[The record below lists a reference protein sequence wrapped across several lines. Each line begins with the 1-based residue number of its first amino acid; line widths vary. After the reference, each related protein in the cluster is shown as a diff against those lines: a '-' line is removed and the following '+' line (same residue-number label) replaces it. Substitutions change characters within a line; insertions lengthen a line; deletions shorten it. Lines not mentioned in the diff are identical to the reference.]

1 MKNKFLWKPSP
12 ATRLLLA
19 FGLIA
24 LIHLIAYLHYITGF
38 AYEFNVFYSLPVLA
52 ASWLLGDI
60 SCAIVAIIC
69 LADWAFSDIKLA
81 GEQSKVMAIVF
92 NTTTRALTIF
102 FVIVLMRKLRQTMQ
116 DEWDASRK
124 DQLTGLYNRRYFYE
138 ISLKVL
144 EIIRRQSL
152 PVSIAFMDLDH
163 FKEVNDSLGHSAGD
177 ALLQVVSKIMQAHFR
192 AEDVLARLGG
202 DEFAV
207 IMPGIKAEDAISR
220 LENLRSSILA
230 AMREHRWPVTVSIGA
245 AAFVTVKNSIDP
257 MLAIAD
263 EAMYEAKR
271 AGRDTIVLR
280 TSP

>member
-1 MKNKFLWKPSP
+1 
-12 ATRLLLA
+12 
-19 FGLIA
+19 
-24 LIHLIAYLHYITGF
+24 
-38 AYEFNVFYSLPVLA
+38 
-52 ASWLLGDI
+52 
-60 SCAIVAIIC
+60 
-69 LADWAFSDIKLA
+69 
-81 GEQSKVMAIVF
+81 
-92 NTTTRALTIF
+92 
-102 FVIVLMRKLRQTMQ
+102 
-116 DEWDASRK
+116 
-124 DQLTGLYNRRYFYE
+124 
-138 ISLKVL
+138 
-144 EIIRRQSL
+144 
-152 PVSIAFMDLDH
+152 
-163 FKEVNDSLGHSAGD
+163 
-177 ALLQVVSKIMQAHFR
+177 MQAHFR